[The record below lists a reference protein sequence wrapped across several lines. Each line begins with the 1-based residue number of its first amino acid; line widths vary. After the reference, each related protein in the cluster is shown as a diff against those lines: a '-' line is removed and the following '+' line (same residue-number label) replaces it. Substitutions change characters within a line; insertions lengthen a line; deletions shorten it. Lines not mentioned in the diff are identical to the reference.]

1 MTRVIVS
8 LIQKIP
14 IPVCGSWETGL
25 LFQMLLGKHGNKVQA
40 SGGLGQMRR
49 YHSKAAGKQ
58 VSCFLDIL
66 WLAALVHCEVLWNV
80 FLWLFRTMGVFLQY
94 KPLVFHFQIWVT
106 IQLCHSNDLCITFSS
121 VLDVPDGFRYTVTIS
136 VYCQICLVM
145 IFKVSENPF
154 ICLFTYLFAYLL

>member
-1 MTRVIVS
+1 MTRVTVS

-58 VSCFLDIL
+58 ASFFWIFCG
-66 WLAALVHCEVLWNV
+66 WLHLFTVRFFGV

-121 VLDVPDGFRYTVTIS
+121 VVDVPNGFRYTVTIS